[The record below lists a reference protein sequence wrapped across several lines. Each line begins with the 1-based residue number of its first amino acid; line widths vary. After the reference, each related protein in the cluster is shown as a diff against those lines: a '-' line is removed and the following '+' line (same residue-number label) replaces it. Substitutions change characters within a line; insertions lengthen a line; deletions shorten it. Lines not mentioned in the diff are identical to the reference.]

1 MSSPPVEAPECAELR
16 LAQQLFLLSTP
27 DVTCD
32 KPALLAALQ
41 ADIFEHS
48 ASLAAPGRAC
58 LLLRFPG

>member
-1 MSSPPVEAPECAELR
+1 MSSPPIEAPECAELR